1 MLDINIVIVNY
12 KTKNDLD
19 ACLASLLVEIED
31 LDLKVVVHVMD
42 NSANADGA
50 KDLIE
55 EKYKKVIYMD
65 CGGNI
70 GFGAAQ
76 NMGFENKQA
85 KYYIA
90 LNPDVEFISGQETL
104 LRIFDFMEKNP
115 QAGIAGPKNL
125 NVDGSIQYSCCRNFG
140 VFDQIIRRL
149 GLDKRNKKFKKRVD
163 YYLMKDFSHEET
175 VPVDWVI
182 GSFMML
188 RGELFEKIGFFDD
201 RYFMYF
207 EDCDLSRKSWED
219 GYKVIYIHDIIVR
232 HKHKRDSAE
241 ENPFLSIFK
250 NKVARIHLK
259 SWIKYHLKWGLRKK
273 RFGI

>member
-1 MLDINIVIVNY
+1 MHDINIVIVNY
-12 KTKNDLD
+12 KTKDDLD
-19 ACLASLLVEIED
+19 ACLGSLFAEIENI
-31 LDLKVVVHVMD
+31 DLKIAVHVMD
-42 NSANADGA
+42 NSANTDGV
-50 KDLIE
+50 KELIE
-55 EKYKKVIYMD
+55 GKHRKAVYMD

-76 NMGFENKQA
+76 NKGFANQRA

-90 LNPDVEFISGQETL
+90 LNPDVEFIPKQKTL

-115 QAGIAGPKNL
+115 EVGIAGPKNL
-125 NVDGSIQYSCCRNFG
+125 NIDGSIQYSCCRNFG

-149 GLDKRNKKFKKRVD
+149 GLDGKSEALQKRVD

-207 EDCDLSRKSWED
+207 EDCDLSRRSWET
-219 GYKVIYIHDIIVR
+219 GNSVFYIHDIVVN

-241 ENPFLSIFK
+241 ENPFLSVFT
-250 NKVARIHLK
+250 NKVARIHLR
-259 SWIKYHLKWGLRKK
+259 SWMKYHLKWGLRKK